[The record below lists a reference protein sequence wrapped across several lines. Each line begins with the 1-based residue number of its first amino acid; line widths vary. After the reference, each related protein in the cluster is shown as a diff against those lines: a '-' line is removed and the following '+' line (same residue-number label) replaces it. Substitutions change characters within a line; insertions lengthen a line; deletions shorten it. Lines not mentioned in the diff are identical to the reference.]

1 MMKKILPM
9 VAAIAALS
17 SAAGLARAAD
27 MTGYDEA
34 PQVQVETDSHGGV
47 KIGYLSCDVGSGAGY
62 LIGSAKELD
71 CSFRSV
77 RGSHSDSYTGYVK
90 KIGIDLGYTT
100 RGKMVWAVFAPTAGY
115 HRGSLGGSYVGAAA
129 EATVGAGIG
138 ANVLLGGTEGSIQL
152 QPVSVEGQL
161 GLNVAAAGATVTLHP
176 VN

>member
-1 MMKKILPM
+1 MKKILPM

-47 KIGYLSCDVGSGAGY
+47 KIGYLSCDVGSGAGF

-77 RGSHSDSYTGYVK
+77 RGAHSDAYSGYVK
-90 KIGIDLGYTT
+90 KLGIDVGYTT

-115 HRGSLGGSYVGAAA
+115 HRGSLGGTYVGAAA